1 MLANQNI
8 LTSAVHCPH
17 IFSGALFAS
26 DVVPKFHERL
36 THDSGISSKACLP
49 VQQKDPFSPDKA
61 REASTE
67 PQEAHSMLSLKHVQG
82 LFLTRWK
89 KFMRQIIS
97 PVDHDGNARRQN
109 CSIRLLTLY
118 YVRCNKEHYIF
129 IVPSPKNTK
138 HTTRTRTQTPPPSPL
153 MNTRPLATHQQ
164 YILSVLTIFKN
175 QGWD

>member
-1 MLANQNI
+1 MWNFERFHKNKDIDVGQPENFN
-8 LTSAVHCPH
+8 
-17 IFSGALFAS
+17 FSRALPSHFFWCFVAS
-26 DVVPKFHERL
+26 DAVPKFYERL

-97 PVDHDGNARRQN
+97 PMDHDGNARRQN

-118 YVRCNKEHYIF
+118 YVRCNKDHYTF

-138 HTTRTRTQTPPPSPL
+138 HTTRTRTQTSL
-153 MNTRPLATHQQ
+153 R
-164 YILSVLTIFKN
+164 V
-175 QGWD
+175 